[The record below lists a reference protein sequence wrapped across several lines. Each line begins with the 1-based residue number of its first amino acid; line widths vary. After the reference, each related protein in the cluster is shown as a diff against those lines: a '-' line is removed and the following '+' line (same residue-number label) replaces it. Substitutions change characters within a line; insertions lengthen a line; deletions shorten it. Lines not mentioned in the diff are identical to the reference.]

1 MSTFNRERIYEDG
14 KKQHYPLFLG
24 ESLSLKDGIDV
35 TYPQIEDLIFKQRTN
50 FWHEL
55 TVDMSKDRTQFPTL
69 PENMQDISILNLA
82 WQSNADSI
90 AGRAPIAALMPF
102 VTNPELEELLNYWQ
116 LFEQIHS
123 RTYQHIIK
131 TVFPDP
137 SVVRNRVANLEES
150 MDRLEIVT
158 NEFDRLEEMGAMYT
172 IFSGPNAETI
182 YDALGMKSD
191 IKSTNSR
198 RQIYAQIIRAVGAL
212 YAMES
217 IQFMA
222 SFACT
227 FALANQKVLTGT
239 CDQVKKIAKDEKLHI
254 SFGKAI
260 LDILSNDPETADIYE
275 ENLPFLKEVMD
286 ATVQA
291 EYKWAD
297 YLFSE
302 GRKVIGLNAV
312 LTKEY
317 IDYLATKSYSDVG
330 LTYDNPTT
338 EHPINWVESYLNP
351 EKVQVAPQ
359 ERDNTN
365 YTVGSVLNDMGNIKQ
380 DEDGG
385 VMGFKVSDF
394 LEDNS

>member
-1 MSTFNRERIYEDG
+1 MTIFNKERKYTDG
-14 KKQHYPLFLG
+14 TKQHYPLFLG
-24 ESLSLKDGIDV
+24 EDLSLKDGIDV
-35 TYPQIEDLIFKQRTN
+35 TYPQIEELIFKQRAN
-50 FWHEL
+50 FWHEQ

-69 PENMQDISILNLA
+69 PVKMQDISVLNLA

-137 SVVRNRVANLEES
+137 AVIRNKVANLEQS
-150 MDRLEIVT
+150 MDRLEIIT
-158 NEFDRLEEMGAMYT
+158 SEFTKLEGMGAVYT
-172 IFSGPNAETI
+172 L
-182 YDALGMKSD
+182 YKSD
-191 IKSTNSR
+191 ERYNVVFDMSQPEIKKE
-198 RQIYAQIIRAVGAL
+198 IYTQIIRAVGAL

-217 IQFMA
+217 LQFMA

-239 CDQVKKIAKDEKLHI
+239 CDQVKKIAKDEKLHV

-260 LDILSNDPETADIYE
+260 LDILAKDPTTAEIYK
-275 ENLPFLKEVMD
+275 ENLPYLKEVMD

-291 EYKWAD
+291 EYMWAD

-302 GRKVIGLNAV
+302 GRQVIGLNAI

-317 IDYLATKSYSDVG
+317 LDYLSTIAYADVG
-330 LTYDNPTT
+330 LVYGNPLH
-338 EHPINWVESYLNP
+338 EHPINWVETYFNP

-365 YTVGSVLNDMGNIKQ
+365 YTIGSVRNDLGELTFDN
-380 DEDGG
+380 GC
-385 VMGFKVSDF
+385 MGFSSGDF
-394 LEDNS
+394 IY

>member
-1 MSTFNRERIYEDG
+1 MSIFNKERKYEDG
-14 KKQHYPLFLG
+14 VKQHYQLFMG
-24 ESLSLKDGIDV
+24 EELSLKDGVDV
-35 TYPQIEDLIFKQRTN
+35 SYPQIEELIFKQRAN
-50 FWHEL
+50 FWHEKS
-55 TVDMSKDRTQFPTL
+55 VDMSVDRTQFPTL
-69 PENMQDISILNLA
+69 PANMQDITVLNLA
-82 WQSNADSI
+82 WQSLGDSI

-137 SVVRNRVANLEES
+137 EVVRNRVANLEES
-150 MDRLEIVT
+150 MDRLEIIT
-158 NEFDRLEEMGAMYT
+158 DEFTKLEELGALYT
-172 IFSGPNAETI
+172 LEKIQNHQVKLDKNVI
-182 YDALGMKSD
+182 YG
-191 IKSTNSR
+191 
-198 RQIYAQIIRAVGAL
+198 QIIRTVGAL

-217 IQFMA
+217 IQFMT

-260 LDILSNDPETADIYE
+260 LDILANDPETAEVYK

-291 EYKWAD
+291 EYVWAD

-302 GRKVIGLNAV
+302 GRQVIGLNAI

-317 IDYLATKSYSDVG
+317 IDYLSTTAYANVG
-330 LTYDNPTT
+330 LVYGNQST

-351 EKVQVAPQ
+351 EMVQVAPQ

-365 YTVGSVLNDMGNIKQ
+365 YTVGSVVNDMG
-380 DEDGG
+380 EVG
-385 VMGFKVSDF
+385 VVSGELLGFKSTDF
-394 LEDNS
+394 LI